1 MWQHVFNYLGLKH
14 LVTKVKSVEIL
25 ITSVNNHSEY
35 KYLDYLNFFHLRLFN
50 IGFLTML
57 QFNES
62 CEHYP
67 IVL

>member
-1 MWQHVFNYLGLKH
+1 MWQLVFNYLDLKH
-14 LVTKVKSVEIL
+14 LITKVKSLEIL
-25 ITSVNNHSEY
+25 IISVNNHSEY
-35 KYLDYLNFFHLRLFN
+35 KYLDYLSFSHLRLFY
-50 IGFLTML
+50 IVFLTML